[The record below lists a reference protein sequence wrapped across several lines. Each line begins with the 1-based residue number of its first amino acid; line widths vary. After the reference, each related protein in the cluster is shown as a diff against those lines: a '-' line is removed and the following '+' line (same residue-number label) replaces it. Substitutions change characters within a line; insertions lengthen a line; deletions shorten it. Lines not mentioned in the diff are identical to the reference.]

1 MAPHVDWWA
10 VVEVAHFHPV
20 RSTASI
26 FLGGSLKLLRGCC
39 WPEGAAG
46 EVDGDRGGGHMT
58 TLESVVGGNSG

>member
-10 VVEVAHFHPV
+10 VMEFAHFHPV

-26 FLGGSLKLLRGCC
+26 LLGSLKLLWGCSR
-39 WPEGAAG
+39 PEGAAG